1 MKFKESNIL
10 DNFKKILTFFCV
22 LVIVFQSVN
31 FIFLDGKLMSFIL
44 TNSSMVF
51 VILGLNLKEKKKQ

>member
-10 DNFKKILTFFCV
+10 ENFKKILTFFCI
-22 LVIVFQSVN
+22 LVIIFQSINYV
-31 FIFLDGKLMSFIL
+31 FLDGKLMPFIF

-51 VILGLNLKEKKKQ
+51 VILGLNLKEKKK